1 MHALGYHIAIG
12 KTVTE
17 SQAQEYMSMQTPALV
32 SAEETHCC
40 WQVHLSSPHAPV
52 ISSSLHRICA
62 AFAAYLLLQWLR
74 QMVIATPN
82 TNGTQH
88 QLVPERNSCFMAMAM

>member
-1 MHALGYHIAIG
+1 MTVHALGYHIAIG

-52 ISSSLHRICA
+52 ISSFSASHMCSLCSISA
-62 AFAAYLLLQWLR
+62 A
-74 QMVIATPN
+74 
-82 TNGTQH
+82 
-88 QLVPERNSCFMAMAM
+88 AMAETDGDSHPKYQWHTASACA